1 MWLDFYAY
9 LVDLLKSGCLKVRV
23 YYNGRDDEILFMGD
37 RNLST
42 YTQMVYKE
50 RKLFLAQYNK
60 NNLGYFEEDIGDILE
75 WITHITQQWQ

>member
-42 YTQMVYKE
+42 YSQMVYKE

-75 WITHITQQWQ
+75 WITHLTQQWQ

>member
-75 WITHITQQWQ
+75 WITNLTRS